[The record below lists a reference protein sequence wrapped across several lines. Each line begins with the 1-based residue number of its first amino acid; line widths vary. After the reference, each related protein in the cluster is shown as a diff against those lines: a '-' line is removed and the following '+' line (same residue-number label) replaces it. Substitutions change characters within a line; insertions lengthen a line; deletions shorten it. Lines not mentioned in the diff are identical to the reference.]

1 MQAPI
6 PNGTILRNRYR
17 LLSILGQGG
26 FGRTYLAEDQG
37 RFQELCAMKEFTPP
51 PSGVYALEKSKE
63 LFQREAQ
70 ILYQIRHPQIP
81 QFRESFEHDQRLFL
95 VQDYV
100 EGKTYRAL
108 LEERKAQGF
117 AFSEPEVTQ
126 LMQQVL
132 PVLTYLHSQ
141 NIIHRDI
148 APDNIILRQRDQ
160 LPVLIDFGV
169 VKEIATKLQGQETAQ
184 QTTVGKL
191 GYAPTEQMQTGHA
204 YPSSDLYA
212 LAVTAIV
219 LLTGREPQDL
229 LNGST
234 MEWYWQRLVTVS
246 PGLAQVLN
254 RMLSHR
260 SNDRYQ
266 SAAEVMQALAS
277 PSSAT
282 QPPTYTAPPHSTPT
296 PAPVPVPPP
305 TNMQTVAVGRR
316 GEATEYVPDR
326 GERDTSQ
333 RGSLWDDPWA
343 IGAIGTGL
351 VLLTGIGSWTLFRSI
366 LAPQPLPSPAPTET
380 IVATPPKPKP
390 TATATPTPTPTPT
403 EAVAY
408 SQKMALA
415 PGKSDFRKGTL
426 AANQTLNIVVP
437 AQQGDKLRIALKDKE
452 GVLFTVLA
460 PNNELVDDRAKR
472 VSFWEGELPFT
483 GDYTVQ
489 LKTTQGLAKGDFN
502 LDVSRQAP
510 VVPTPSPT
518 VTPTASP
525 STGATLQVERAIAAG
540 EPSKTV
546 GGHTNP
552 GIVRRYLVN
561 TQAGQIL
568 KVKLT
573 QGAAVLRIAYPDGK
587 PMEDVSPKADSWSG
601 QLPKGGDYQ
610 IDVVATQETD
620 YQLEINLSN

>member
-37 RFQELCAMKEFTPP
+37 RFQELCAMKEFMPP
-51 PSGVYALEKSKE
+51 QSGMYALEKSKE

-100 EGKTYRAL
+100 EGKTYRTL
-108 LEERKAQGF
+108 LEERKSQGF

-126 LMQQVL
+126 LIQQVL
-132 PVLTYLHSQ
+132 PVLIYLHSKG
-141 NIIHRDI
+141 IIHRDI
-148 APDNIILRQRDQ
+148 APDNIILRERDQ

-169 VKEIATKLQGQETAQ
+169 VKEIATRLQGQETAQ

-191 GYAPTEQMQTGHA
+191 GYAPTEQMQTGQA

-234 MEWYWQRLVTVS
+234 MEWYWQRLITVS
-246 PGLAQVLN
+246 PGFAQVLN

-260 SNDRYQ
+260 SNDRFQ
-266 SAAEVMQALAS
+266 SAVEVMQALS
-277 PSSAT
+277 NPSAT
-282 QPPTYTAPPHSTPT
+282 LPPTYTAPPTPT
-296 PAPVPVPPP
+296 IAPVTP
-305 TNMQTVAVGRR
+305 TNVQTVAVGRR
-316 GEATEYVPDR
+316 AAESTYVPDR
-326 GERDTSQ
+326 GERDTSE
-333 RGSLWDDPWA
+333 RSSLWDDPWA

-351 VLLTGIGSWTLFRSI
+351 VLLTGIGSWTLFRRV
-366 LAPQPLPSPAPTET
+366 LEPQPLPTVTPTET
-380 IVATPPKPKP
+380 IVATPSTPKP
-390 TATATPTPTPTPT
+390 TPTATLTPTPTPT
-403 EAVAY
+403 EAVTY
-408 SQKMALA
+408 SQKMDLA

-426 AANQTLNIVVP
+426 LANQTLNIVIP
-437 AQQGDKLRIALKDKE
+437 GQQGDRLRVALKDKE

-460 PNNELVDDRAKR
+460 PNNEPVDDRAKR
-472 VSFWEGELPFT
+472 VPIWEGELPFT

-502 LDVSRQAP
+502 LDVSRQAAVAPPSPSPSP
-510 VVPTPSPT
+510 VTTPSPDGK
-518 VTPTASP
+518 V
-525 STGATLQVERAIAAG
+525 TLQVERALAANETSKVLTG
-540 EPSKTV
+540 QINPS
-546 GGHTNP
+546 
-552 GIVRRYLVN
+552 IVRRYLVN
-561 TQAGQIL
+561 TQAGQTL
-568 KVKLT
+568 STKLT
-573 QGAAVLRIAYPDGK
+573 QGSAVLKIYYPDGR
-587 PMEDVSPKADSWSG
+587 PIEDLDPKAVSWSG

-610 IDVVATQETD
+610 IDVVTAQDTD
-620 YQLEINLSN
+620 FRLEITLGN